1 MKIKVWDLPT
11 RIFHWLLVLAYV
23 GAYFTSESEWLLEYH
38 AGAGYIALGLIM
50 FRILWGFTG
59 NRYARFSDFIRG
71 WDEVKSYILRML
83 RSDIPR
89 FLGHNP
95 AVGWVVLF
103 MLLITAVISLTG
115 IVVYGGEEGR
125 GIAAGFFTFKTAI
138 IVRIIHLILADIAV
152 VMIVTHISAALIH
165 HFILKENIIYSMFT
179 GYKED
184 MESWSERVS
193 HMKAGEGLSVVRLVV
208 GIFVAILGGL
218 GLVYLPPE
226 GKTDFSKEKMQV
238 MDDKGFVVE
247 LKHNKKWVDECAKSC
262 HIGFHP
268 NLLPA
273 SSWEKLM
280 SGLSDHFGEDVSLNE
295 NIQKEILDY
304 LVSASAEHSVSEA
317 SKKLMYSIKDGDS
330 PIKITDIPYWVK
342 KHSEISDEVYKRKSI
357 DSKSNCIAC
366 HFGSEIGSF
375 EDRDIHIPKE

>member
-38 AGAGYIALGLIM
+38 AAAGYIALGLIV

-59 NRYARFSDFIRG
+59 NRYARFSDFIKG
-71 WDEVKSYILRML
+71 WGDVKSYLLKIIRF
-83 RSDIPR
+83 SIPR
-89 FLGHNP
+89 YIGHNP
-95 AVGWVVLF
+95 AVGLIVLF
-103 MLLITAVISLTG
+103 MLLITAAISLTG

-138 IVRIIHLILADIAV
+138 IVRAIHLFLAYLAV

-193 HMKAGEGLSVVRLVV
+193 HMKEEGLSVARLIVW
-208 GIFVAILGGL
+208 IFVVILGGL
-218 GLVYLPPE
+218 GLVYLPPK
-226 GKTDFSKEKMQV
+226 GKTDFSRVKMQV
-238 MDDKGFVVE
+238 VDDKGFVVE
-247 LKHNKKWVDECAKSC
+247 LKHNKKWAEECAKSC

-280 SGLSDHFGEDVSLNE
+280 SGLSNHFGEDAAVDD
-295 NIQKEILDY
+295 ITQKEILGY
-304 LVSASAEHSVSEA
+304 LVSSSAEHSVSEA
-317 SKKLMYSIKDGDS
+317 SKKLLYSIKKGDT
-330 PIKITDIPYWVK
+330 PIKITDIPYWMK

-357 DSKSNCIAC
+357 VSKSNCIAC
-366 HFGSEIGSF
+366 HPGSDIGSF
-375 EDRDIHIPKE
+375 EDRDIYIPEK

>member
-11 RIFHWLLVLAYV
+11 RLFHWFLVLAYV

-38 AGAGYIALGLIM
+38 AAAGYIALGLIV

-59 NRYARFSDFIRG
+59 NRYARFSDFIKG
-71 WDEVKSYILRML
+71 WGEVKSYILRMIRL
-83 RSDIPR
+83 DIPR

-95 AVGWVVLF
+95 AVGLVVLF

-115 IVVYGGEEGR
+115 VIVYGGEEGR

-138 IVRIIHLILADIAV
+138 IVRAIHLFLAYLAV

-184 MESWSERVS
+184 MESWRERVS
-193 HMKAGEGLSVVRLVV
+193 HMKRGEGLSVARLIVW
-208 GIFVAILGGL
+208 IFVAIFGGL
-218 GLVYLPPE
+218 GLLYLPPE

-238 MDDKGFVVE
+238 VDDKGFVLE
-247 LKHNKKWVDECAKSC
+247 LKHNKKWAEECAKSC

-273 SSWEKLM
+273 SSWQKLM
-280 SGLSDHFGEDVSLNE
+280 SGLGNHFGEDVSLNE
-295 NIQKEILDY
+295 NVNKEILDY

-317 SKKLMYSIKDGDS
+317 SKKLMYSIKEGDT
-330 PIKITDIPYWVK
+330 PIKVTEIPYWMK

-357 DSKSNCIAC
+357 ASKSNCTAC
-366 HFGSEIGSF
+366 HPGSEIGSF

>member
-38 AGAGYIALGLIM
+38 AAGGYIALGLIV

-59 NRYARFSDFIRG
+59 NRYSRFSDFIRG
-71 WDEVKSYILRML
+71 WREVKSYILRML
-83 RSDIPR
+83 RLDIPR

-103 MLLITAVISLTG
+103 MLLITIVISLTG
-115 IVVYGGEEGR
+115 IIVYGGEEGR
-125 GIAAGFFTFKTAI
+125 GIAAGIFSFKTAL
-138 IVRIIHLILADIAV
+138 IVRVIHLILADIAV

-193 HMKAGEGLSVVRLVV
+193 HMKAGEELSVTRLVV
-208 GIFVAILGGL
+208 LIIVVILGGL

-247 LKHNKKWVDECAKSC
+247 LKHNKKWVEECAKSC

-280 SGLSDHFGEDVSLNE
+280 SGLSDHFGEDATIDN
-295 NIQKEILDY
+295 NTQKEILGY

-317 SKKLMYSIKDGDS
+317 SKKLIYSIKEGDI
-330 PIKITDIPYWVK
+330 PIKITDIPYWKK
-342 KHSEISDEVYKRKSI
+342 KHSEISDEIYKRKSI
-357 DSKSNCIAC
+357 ASKSNCIAC
-366 HFGSEIGSF
+366 HPGSGVGSF
-375 EDRDIHIPKE
+375 EDRDIHIPEK

>member
-11 RIFHWLLVLAYV
+11 RLFHWFLVLAYV

-38 AGAGYIALGLIM
+38 AAAGYIALGLIV

-59 NRYARFSDFIRG
+59 NRYARFSDFIKG
-71 WDEVKSYILRML
+71 WGEVKSYILRMIRL
-83 RSDIPR
+83 DIPR

-95 AVGWVVLF
+95 AVGLVVLF

-115 IVVYGGEEGR
+115 VIVYGGEEGR
-125 GIAAGFFTFKTAI
+125 GIAVGFFTFKTAI
-138 IVRIIHLILADIAV
+138 IVRAIHLFLAYLAV

-184 MESWSERVS
+184 MESWRERVS
-193 HMKAGEGLSVVRLVV
+193 HMKRGEGLSVARLIVW
-208 GIFVAILGGL
+208 IFVAIFGGL
-218 GLVYLPPE
+218 GLLYLPPE

-238 MDDKGFVVE
+238 VDDKGFVLE
-247 LKHNKKWVDECAKSC
+247 LKHNKKWAEECAKSC

-273 SSWEKLM
+273 SSWQKLM
-280 SGLSDHFGEDVSLNE
+280 SGLGNHFGEDVSLNE
-295 NIQKEILDY
+295 NVNKEILDY

-317 SKKLMYSIKDGDS
+317 SKKLMYSIKEGDT
-330 PIKITDIPYWVK
+330 PIKVTEIPYWMK

-357 DSKSNCIAC
+357 ASKSNCTAC
-366 HFGSEIGSF
+366 HPGSEIGSF